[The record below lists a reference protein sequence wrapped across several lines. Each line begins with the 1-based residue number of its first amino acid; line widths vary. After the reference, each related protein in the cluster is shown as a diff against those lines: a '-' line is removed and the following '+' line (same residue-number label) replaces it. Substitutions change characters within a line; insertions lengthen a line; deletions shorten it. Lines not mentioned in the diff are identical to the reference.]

1 MEYLKEFIIGTSGL
15 VIFPL
20 LTNYSNYSKYNYDVK
35 FSFII
40 PIYYGFMCVL
50 SIFIKNKFKISHQLS
65 LLLISILSCIVIL
78 IVNHVLIDKYYI
90 KNKSKKHKTTYYII
104 QDIIRELI
112 TFNLIISGLSTLFD
126 KYDFMKIFVIGSSL
140 FTYYFNYYSISKGA
154 ILSARS
160 DSKKN
165 VVNYDYKD
173 FAITEPIVYGLPLV
187 IGLYIG
193 VNILKLNLV
202 TGMILYQIISSFIMT
217 LIAKSTKMYILS
229 NKDCIHKYFLQLNTM
244 HIIRGV
250 ILLVLINIFVDKN
263 KLFN

>member
-35 FSFII
+35 ISFII

-65 LLLISILSCIVIL
+65 LLIISILSCIVIL

-90 KNKSKKHKTTYYII
+90 KNKSKKHKTIFYII
-104 QDIIRELI
+104 QDIMRELI

-126 KYDFMKIFVIGSSL
+126 KYDFMKIFIIGSSL
-140 FTYYFNYYSISKGA
+140 FSYYLDYNSVSKCAISPAG
-154 ILSARS
+154 S
-160 DSKKN
+160 DSKKS

-173 FAITEPIVYGLPLV
+173 FAITEPFVHGFPLI

-193 VNILKLNLV
+193 VKILKLNLV
-202 TGMILYQIISSFIMT
+202 TSMILYQIISSFIMT
-217 LIAKSTKMYILS
+217 LIAKSTRMYILS
-229 NKDCIHKYFLQLNTM
+229 DRDWIYKYFLKLTIM
-244 HIIRGV
+244 TIIRGI